1 MGGQCGDLLPMSS
14 FKHEYH
20 YQTVTFT
27 AQRDVCI
34 RCILYVAVVMYAIH
48 RIDVLCRC
56 AVVYVY
62 ECMCVCTIQ
71 ASSRSV
77 RELHS
82 NTTEVVYVY
91 VYGGC
96 LRYGVRR
103 ALRIRIRMRRGQ
115 HQKW

>member
-77 RELHS
+77 RELYAFYTAE
-82 NTTEVVYVY
+82 NTSHTAIW
-91 VYGGC
+91 G
-96 LRYGVRR
+96 
-103 ALRIRIRMRRGQ
+103 ALDVMKG
-115 HQKW
+115 